1 MPTKQ
6 EMPKKLFG
14 TDTSK
19 WVTPWYKMMYIRC
32 FGKKIVT
39 VDPAHWDDVWVE
51 LTAYIYKWKL
61 YIDKY
66 RELPS
71 HSILPTK

>member
-19 WVTPWYKMMYIRC
+19 WITPWYKMMYIRC

-39 VDPAHWDDVWVE
+39 VDPAH
-51 LTAYIYKWKL
+51 
-61 YIDKY
+61 
-66 RELPS
+66 
-71 HSILPTK
+71 